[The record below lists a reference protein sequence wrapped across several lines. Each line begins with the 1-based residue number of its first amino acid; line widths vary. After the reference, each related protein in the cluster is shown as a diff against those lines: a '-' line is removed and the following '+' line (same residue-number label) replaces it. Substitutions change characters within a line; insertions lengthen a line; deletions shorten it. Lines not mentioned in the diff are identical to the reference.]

1 MKRVINISNRS
12 ININGTV
19 INPKSYITFEDDL
32 DDVTKSCLKRF
43 QSLNLIKVFEHE
55 NNNEINK
62 IEDNIENEVV
72 EEPINESKKSKNRKS
87 KNK

>member
-32 DDVTKSCLKRF
+32 DDVTKSCLRRF

-62 IEDNIENEVV
+62 IEDNIEDEVI
-72 EEPINESKKSKNRKS
+72 EEPVNESKKSKNKKS

>member
-32 DDVTKSCLKRF
+32 DDVTKSCLRRF

-55 NNNEINK
+55 NNNEIDK
-62 IEDNIENEVV
+62 IEDNIENEIV

>member
-12 ININGTV
+12 ININGT
-19 INPKSYITFEDDL
+19 IIKPKSYITFEDDL
-32 DDVTKSCLKRF
+32 DDVTKSCLRRF

-62 IEDNIENEVV
+62 IEDNIENEVA
-72 EEPINESKKSKNRKS
+72 EEPMNESKKSKNRRS

>member
-19 INPKSYITFEDDL
+19 IKPKFYITFEDDL

-62 IEDNIENEVV
+62 IEDNIENEIV

>member
-12 ININGTV
+12 ININGT
-19 INPKSYITFEDDL
+19 IIKPKSYITFEDDL
-32 DDVTKSCLKRF
+32 DDVTKSCLRRF

-62 IEDNIENEVV
+62 IKDNIENEVI
-72 EEPINESKKSKNRKS
+72 EETGSEPKKSKNRRS

>member
-12 ININGTV
+12 ININGT
-19 INPKSYITFEDDL
+19 IIKPKSYITFEDDL
-32 DDVTKSCLKRF
+32 DDVTKSCLRRF

-55 NNNEINK
+55 NRVEN
-62 IEDNIENEVV
+62 NIENEVI
-72 EEPINESKKSKNRKS
+72 EETGSEPKKSKNRRS

>member
-32 DDVTKSCLKRF
+32 DDVTKSCLRRF

-55 NNNEINK
+55 NNNEIDK
-62 IEDNIENEVV
+62 IEDNIENEIV
-72 EEPINESKKSKNRKS
+72 EEPINESKKSKNKKS

>member
-12 ININGTV
+12 ININGAV
-19 INPKSYITFEDDL
+19 IKPKSYITFEDDL
-32 DDVTKSCLKRF
+32 DDVTKSCLRRF

>member
-12 ININGTV
+12 ININGAV
-19 INPKSYITFEDDL
+19 IKPKSYITFEDDL
-32 DDVTKSCLKRF
+32 DDVTKSCLRRF

-62 IEDNIENEVV
+62 IEDNIENEVI